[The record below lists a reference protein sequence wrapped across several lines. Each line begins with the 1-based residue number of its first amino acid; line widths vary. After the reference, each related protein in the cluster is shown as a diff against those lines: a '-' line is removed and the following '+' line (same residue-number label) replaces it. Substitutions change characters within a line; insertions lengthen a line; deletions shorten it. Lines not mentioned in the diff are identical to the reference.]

1 LTFPTP
7 RGLRRENPRDH
18 ANCRPSKTR
27 PDLPCPA
34 HGERASASPKPSA
47 STGCL
52 RGGVCPSS
60 QYHRCHAMFYALD
73 VPRSS
78 STLPLIQTLAFPWA
92 SSGHAAA
99 HWPCQPPGAA
109 SSRRACSPTADGQLW
124 KAGRGTAL
132 PVVIGPRAP
141 PAHAALKCSICPTGT
156 VHTTNSGR

>member
-18 ANCRPSKTR
+18 ADCRPSKTR

-60 QYHRCHAMFYALD
+60 QYHRCHSMFYALD

-132 PVVIGPRAP
+132 PVVIGPRACRSEMQ
-141 PAHAALKCSICPTGT
+141 HLSYRYS
-156 VHTTNSGR
+156 TTNSGR